1 MGTHEFVQRRD
12 SILSVFN
19 QSRNELIAL
28 NAEIDKAVESNMKEF
43 ERIRIENESLLE
55 LKGSNQKVL
64 EVLFGKILIDR
75 V

>member
-28 NAEIDKAVESNMKEF
+28 NVEIDKAVESK
-43 ERIRIENESLLE
+43 
-55 LKGSNQKVL
+55 
-64 EVLFGKILIDR
+64 
-75 V
+75 

>member
-28 NAEIDKAVESNMKEF
+28 NPEIDKAVESNMKEF

-64 EVLFGKILIDR
+64 RFFGKIFNR
-75 V
+75 

>member
-1 MGTHEFVQRRD
+1 MGTHEFVRRRD

-43 ERIRIENESLLE
+43 ERIRIENEPLLE

-64 EVLFGKILIDR
+64 RFFGKIFNR
-75 V
+75 

>member
-19 QSRNELIAL
+19 QSRHEVIAL
-28 NAEIDKAVESNMKEF
+28 NVEIDKAVESNMKEF

-64 EVLFGKILIDR
+64 RFFGKIFNR
-75 V
+75 

>member
-1 MGTHEFVQRRD
+1 MNLYKEET
-12 SILSVFN
+12 VFY

-28 NAEIDKAVESNMKEF
+28 NVEIDKAVESNMKEF

-64 EVLFGKILIDR
+64 RFFGKIFNR
-75 V
+75 

>member
-1 MGTHEFVQRRD
+1 MGTHEFVQRRN

-64 EVLFGKILIDR
+64 RFFGKIFNR
-75 V
+75 

>member
-43 ERIRIENESLLE
+43 ERIRIDNESLLE

-64 EVLFGKILIDR
+64 RFFGKIFNR
-75 V
+75 

>member
-43 ERIRIENESLLE
+43 ERLRIENESLLE

-64 EVLFGKILIDR
+64 RFFGKIFNR
-75 V
+75 

>member
-28 NAEIDKAVESNMKEF
+28 NVEIDKAVESNMKEF

-55 LKGSNQKVL
+55 LKGSNKKVL
-64 EVLFGKILIDR
+64 RFFGKIFNR
-75 V
+75 

>member
-28 NAEIDKAVESNMKEF
+28 NVEIDKAVESKMKEF

-64 EVLFGKILIDR
+64 RFFGKIFNR
-75 V
+75 

>member
-43 ERIRIENESLLE
+43 ERIRMENESLLE

-64 EVLFGKILIDR
+64 RFFGKIFNR
-75 V
+75 

>member
-43 ERIRIENESLLE
+43 ERIRIENESWLE
-55 LKGSNQKVL
+55 QNRSNQK
-64 EVLFGKILIDR
+64 EFRIYGKIIK
-75 V
+75 

>member
-28 NAEIDKAVESNMKEF
+28 NVEIDKAVESNMKEF

-64 EVLFGKILIDR
+64 RFFGTIFNR
-75 V
+75 

>member
-55 LKGSNQKVL
+55 LKVSNQKVL
-64 EVLFGKILIDR
+64 RFFGKIFNR
-75 V
+75 

>member
-28 NAEIDKAVESNMKEF
+28 NVEIDKAVESNMKEF

-55 LKGSNQKVL
+55 LKGSKQKVL
-64 EVLFGKILIDR
+64 RFFGKIFNR
-75 V
+75 

>member
-1 MGTHEFVQRRD
+1 MGTHEFVQRRG

-28 NAEIDKAVESNMKEF
+28 NVEIDKAVESNMKEF

-64 EVLFGKILIDR
+64 RFFGKIFNR
-75 V
+75 

>member
-43 ERIRIENESLLE
+43 ERIRIEKESLLE

-64 EVLFGKILIDR
+64 RFFGKIFNR
-75 V
+75 

>member
-64 EVLFGKILIDR
+64 RFFGKIF
-75 V
+75 

>member
-12 SILSVFN
+12 SILTVFN

-64 EVLFGKILIDR
+64 RFFGKIFNR
-75 V
+75 

>member
-1 MGTHEFVQRRD
+1 MGTHEFVRRRD

-64 EVLFGKILIDR
+64 RFFGKIFNR
-75 V
+75 

>member
-64 EVLFGKILIDR
+64 RFFGKIFNR
-75 V
+75 

>member
-28 NAEIDKAVESNMKEF
+28 NVEIDKAVESNMKEF

-55 LKGSNQKVL
+55 LKGSNQ
-64 EVLFGKILIDR
+64 EVLRFFGKIFNR
-75 V
+75 

>member
-28 NAEIDKAVESNMKEF
+28 NVEIDKAVESNMKES

-64 EVLFGKILIDR
+64 RFFGKIFNR
-75 V
+75 

>member
-19 QSRNELIAL
+19 QSRIELIAL

-64 EVLFGKILIDR
+64 RFFGKIFNR
-75 V
+75 

>member
-28 NAEIDKAVESNMKEF
+28 NAEIDRAVESNMKEF

-64 EVLFGKILIDR
+64 RFFGKIFNR
-75 V
+75 

>member
-12 SILSVFN
+12 SILSVFS

-64 EVLFGKILIDR
+64 RFFGKIFNR
-75 V
+75 

>member
-1 MGTHEFVQRRD
+1 MNFVQRRD

-64 EVLFGKILIDR
+64 RFFGKIFNR
-75 V
+75 

>member
-28 NAEIDKAVESNMKEF
+28 NAEIDKSVESNMKEF

-55 LKGSNQKVL
+55 LKVSNQKVL
-64 EVLFGKILIDR
+64 RFFGKIFNR
-75 V
+75 

>member
-28 NAEIDKAVESNMKEF
+28 NAEIDKAVESNMKQF

-64 EVLFGKILIDR
+64 RFFGKIFNR
-75 V
+75 

>member
-28 NAEIDKAVESNMKEF
+28 NVEIDKAVESNMKEF
-43 ERIRIENESLLE
+43 ERIRIEMSPCWN
-55 LKGSNQKVL
+55 
-64 EVLFGKILIDR
+64 
-75 V
+75 

>member
-1 MGTHEFVQRRD
+1 MGTPDCVPRSD
-12 SILSVFN
+12 STLSVSN
-19 QSRNELIAL
+19 QSRTALIAL

-64 EVLFGKILIDR
+64 RFFGKIFNR
-75 V
+75 

>member
-55 LKGSNQKVL
+55 LKGSNQKAL
-64 EVLFGKILIDR
+64 RFFGKIFNR
-75 V
+75 

>member
-1 MGTHEFVQRRD
+1 MGTHEFVQRRE

-28 NAEIDKAVESNMKEF
+28 NVEIDKAVESNMKEF

-64 EVLFGKILIDR
+64 RFFGKIFNR
-75 V
+75 

>member
-28 NAEIDKAVESNMKEF
+28 NVEIDKAVESNMKEF

-64 EVLFGKILIDR
+64 RFFGKIFNR
-75 V
+75 

>member
-12 SILSVFN
+12 SILWVFN

-28 NAEIDKAVESNMKEF
+28 NVEIDKAVESNMKEF

-64 EVLFGKILIDR
+64 RFFGKIFNR
-75 V
+75 